1 MLGAAWANTIAYA
14 TLAVVTVG
22 FSWHV
27 YPIRYEWGRLVR
39 VGVAGAASY
48 VVANRLAPPGVPA
61 LAGILLACVVTVG
74 TYAAVLSVTGF
85 FRPVDNLPSVNA
97 VRAGA
102 AVPVKFS
109 LGGDYGLS
117 IFAPGYPR
125 TQIVRCETGFLSDT
139 IENTASAGNTV
150 LSYDSV
156 AGQYTYVWKTDGA
169 WAGSCRELQVMLDD
183 GEVYRARFAMRN

>member
-1 MLGAAWANTIAYA
+1 MTTTA
-14 TLAVVTVG
+14 TFTG
-22 FSWHV
+22 N
-27 YPIRYEWGRLVR
+27 VR
-39 VGVAGAASY
+39 VCFGWIEGQ
-48 VVANRLAPPGVPA
+48 VANENHVSLFHYNASDGEWIDITDRSSVDTAGNTVCGTTTSFSLFA
-61 LAGILLACVVTVG
+61 LMEVK
-74 TYAAVLSVTGF
+74 YPFTGF

-156 AGQYTYVWKTDGA
+156 AGQYIYVWKTDGA